1 MRGSTRCCSLTDPGQ
16 GADARGAGGGRS
28 APRQLS
34 GESPVIRVEDDE
46 DALLLDRCLEGDGG
60 AFGQLVDRYQRV
72 LFNVSLRMVGNRE
85 DARDIT
91 QTVFLKVYENL
102 GKFDRRHK
110 FFSWVYR
117 IMINESLN
125 HLNKARRMEPLDE
138 ALQSGAGGPEE
149 ECSQH
154 RLHDSVQAAL
164 LELSPD
170 YRQVIILRHFVQL
183 SYLEMSGVLEVPEKT
198 VKSRLHTARQLLG
211 GIFSKHGIAR

>member
-1 MRGSTRCCSLTDPGQ
+1 LN
-16 GADARGAGGGRS
+16 DAGHGAGGGRS

-34 GESPVIRVEDDE
+34 AESPVIRVEDSE
-46 DALLLDRCLEGDGG
+46 DTLLDRCLEGDGG
-60 AFGQLVDRYQRV
+60 AFGQLIDRYQRV

-91 QTVFLKVYENL
+91 QSVFLKAYENL

-125 HLNKARRMEPLDE
+125 HLHKVRRMEPLDE
-138 ALQSGAGGPEE
+138 SLQSGGSGPEE
-149 ECSQH
+149 ECARH
-154 RLHDSVQAAL
+154 RLHDSIQAAL

-170 YRQVIILRHFVQL
+170 YRQVIVLRHFVQL
-183 SYLEMSGVLEVPEKT
+183 SYLEMSGVLEVSEKT

-211 GIFSKHGIAR
+211 TIFSKRGIVRL